1 MKPHSLLAILAVST
15 VMVTI
20 AAPGTAAD
28 DPNLPTVKCEVG
40 YGTPGPVILVQSL
53 STDTATFMD
62 NADGTFENGFCW
74 RLDGIGDPYY
84 GAFAEGYHGP
94 AEVVGLRV
102 YLSTLYAPPYRTS
115 DIYVW
120 GTGPDHPGAVLAM
133 VAGVAFDAI
142 PYWPEIGAYD
152 FDIQV
157 AVGPNFYVGPQS
169 NFEAGMCDYFIA
181 ADTDGPGNSP
191 WTCVSP
197 ESGYEP
203 TGWQDPTLVFG
214 EVAAMGYGVYVET
227 TQGIEEPSAASEIER
242 IGTWGGIKIL
252 FDE

>member
-1 MKPHSLLAILAVST
+1 M
-15 VMVTI
+15 
-20 AAPGTAAD
+20 
-28 DPNLPTVKCEVG
+28 E
-40 YGTPGPVILVQSL
+40 
-53 STDTATFMD
+53 
-62 NADGTFENGFCW
+62 NADGTLANGSCW

-94 AEVVGLRV
+94 AE
-102 YLSTLYAPPYRTS
+102 
-115 DIYVW
+115 
-120 GTGPDHPGAVLAM
+120 
-133 VAGVAFDAI
+133 GVAFDAI